1 MIRAATVHVGYRIE
15 YVRSQ
20 YQIWHSYLMAW
31 TVETLNENVDQELA
45 ALPDDMQRRFVYIT
59 ELIESFGLPSIGEP
73 HVKHIQG
80 ALWEIRLKG
89 RDGIARALYVTATG
103 QRVVVLRVFVK
114 KTRKTPNSEIRL
126 ALQRAKELET

>member
-1 MIRAATVHVGYRIE
+1 
-15 YVRSQ
+15 
-20 YQIWHSYLMAW
+20 MAW
-31 TVETLNENVDQELA
+31 AVETLNETVDQELA

-73 HVKHIQG
+73 HVQHIQG

-103 QRVVVLRVFVK
+103 QRVVVLRVFIK

>member
-1 MIRAATVHVGYRIE
+1 MKDTQNTPEAATVHVGYRIE
-15 YVRSQ
+15 CVRIQ
-20 YQIWHSYLMAW
+20 YQIWYSYSMAW
-31 TVETLNENVDQELA
+31 TVDTLNETVDQELA

-59 ELIESFGLPSIGEP
+59 ELIESFGLPFIGEP

-114 KTRKTPNSEIRL
+114 KSRKTPNS
-126 ALQRAKELET
+126 